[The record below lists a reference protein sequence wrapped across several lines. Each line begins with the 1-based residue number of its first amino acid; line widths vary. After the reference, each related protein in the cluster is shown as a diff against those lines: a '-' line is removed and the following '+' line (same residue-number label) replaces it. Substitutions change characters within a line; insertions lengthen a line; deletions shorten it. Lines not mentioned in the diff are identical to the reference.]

1 MESLRKHTKEISIV
15 VGIAAAAA
23 GLYFLVKKVV
33 KDDGETTTTRKVD
46 IVDETGTI
54 LSNSEREA
62 IARAIR
68 IERNGQNLSIVT
80 ISQICDATL
89 RFAAPDF
96 IRLTNTDRQERRAL
110 KNDLRKY
117 IELWDTY
124 AHQLEDIIEKSQKEV
139 LRALNISDE
148 DWENSNGFYMQ
159 SGNHELLMIHASL
172 PQKLKMS
179 LGVGDKSLDATKFK
193 EVLRAQ
199 VDLLQREA
207 ENLDEIRQYVT
218 REEEVAPI
226 IQNRVNDKIFETYGV
241 EEEHI
246 YGSMRAH
253 MMDPEVQQIFMQLQQ
268 ATMRLVPMQGGPG
281 GFF

>member
-1 MESLRKHTKEISIV
+1 METIKKHTKEISIV

-23 GLYFLVKKVV
+23 GLYFLVKKVS
-33 KDDGETTTTRKVD
+33 KEEGETQSRKVD
-46 IVDETGTI
+46 IVDETGSVLT
-54 LSNSEREA
+54 SAEREA

-68 IERNGQNLSIVT
+68 IEYQGPNLSIAT
-80 ISQICDATL
+80 ISNICDATL

-96 IRLTNTDRQERRAL
+96 IRLTNLDRQERRAL

-124 AHQLEDIIEKSQKEV
+124 AHQLEEIIEKSQKDV
-139 LRALNISDE
+139 LKALGITD
-148 DWENSNGFYMQ
+148 DVWENSNGFYMQ

-179 LGVGDKSLDATKFK
+179 LGVGDKALDAETFK
-193 EVLRAQ
+193 LVLRAQ
-199 VDLLQREA
+199 VELLQNEA
-207 ENLDEIRQYVT
+207 QNLEEIKQYIT

-226 IQNRVNDKIFETYGV
+226 IQNRVNDQIFATYGV

>member
-1 MESLRKHTKEISIV
+1 METIKKHTKEISIV

-33 KDDGETTTTRKVD
+33 KEDGETQTRKVD
-46 IVDETGTI
+46 IVDETGSV
-54 LSNSEREA
+54 LSSAEREA
-62 IARAIR
+62 IARSIR
-68 IERNGQNLSIVT
+68 IEYQGPNLSIAT
-80 ISQICDATL
+80 ISSICDATL

-96 IRLTNTDRQERRAL
+96 IRLTTLDRQERRAL

-124 AHQLEDIIEKSQKEV
+124 AHQLEEIIEKSQKDV
-139 LRALNISDE
+139 LKALGITD
-148 DWENSNGFYMQ
+148 DVWENSNGFYMQ

-179 LGVGDKSLDATKFK
+179 LGVGDKALDAETFK
-193 EVLRAQ
+193 LVLRAQ
-199 VDLLQREA
+199 VDLLQAEA
-207 ENLDEIRQYVT
+207 QNLDEIKQYIT

-226 IQNRVNDKIFETYGV
+226 IQNRVNDQIFATYGV

-246 YGSMRAH
+246 YGSMRSH